1 MNKIISLMIILLGIV
16 QTTFAHPEFKD
27 DNEVYN
33 YWAKRGII
41 EAIYA
46 YMQDYKSTVGAI
58 NK

>member
-1 MNKIISLMIILLGIV
+1 MIILLGIV